1 MWRKP
6 IVKQPSPQQ
15 FLEACGV
22 PAPLQVEVE
31 RPDQRE
37 TIRTTLS
44 LPFALVG
51 RDERAD
57 LLLKDAR
64 VSLRHTYLQ
73 VVAGRLWW
81 VDLDSRRGT
90 HGSQGRQMTGL
101 LDAGQRLRIAPFHVR
116 LVNGCLPDE
125 AEPLS
130 LRNPLSRDS
139 YDLLSLPRVHLEF
152 REGTAGPQ
160 WWTVD
165 RSLML
170 VGRASHCKVRLNG
183 LLVSRTHC
191 ALLHTAAGLWVID
204 LLGREGVHVNGT
216 AVRWALLED
225 ADELRIGSFRIRVNS
240 LGAPRRET
248 PSGRCVETKG
258 APSATSIVP
267 SRTVVET
274 LPAELGSLF
283 SSVVG
288 LAPTSSTVVPT
299 GVETNESALLP
310 FITQFSLMQQQ
321 MFEQFQQALT
331 MMVHLFSG
339 LHRDQ
344 MQLIRQEMNHLQ
356 ELTRELQGLPA
367 ELARHT
373 SVPPRNAGAA
383 PSPRPTAP
391 VVPIAPPAAPAP
403 LPTLPRSSPPRPIP
417 PAEPTSSPLSTPPAQ
432 SDADVHAWLS
442 QRLMVLQQERQSRW
456 QKILNVLT
464 GKRAE
469 QAVM

>member
-1 MWRKP
+1 M
-6 IVKQPSPQQ
+6 KQPSPQQ

-22 PAPLQVEVE
+22 PTPLQVEVE
-31 RPDQRE
+31 RPDQHE

-57 LLLKDAR
+57 LPLDDAR
-64 VSLRHTYLQ
+64 VSLRHAYLQ

-90 HGSQGRQMTGL
+90 HGSQGRQTTGL
-101 LDAGQRLRIAPFHVR
+101 LDAGQRLRIVSFHVR
-116 LVNGCLPDE
+116 LLSGCLPDE
-125 AEPLS
+125 AEPLT

-139 YDLLSLPRVHLEF
+139 YDLSLPRVCLEF
-152 REGTAGPQ
+152 WEGTAGPQ

-170 VGRASHCKVRLNG
+170 VGRASYCKVRLNSP
-183 LLVSRTHC
+183 LVSRTHC
-191 ALLHTAAGLWVID
+191 ALLHTPAGLWVID

-240 LGAPRRET
+240 PTAPRRET
-248 PSGRCVETKG
+248 PSARCVETKG
-258 APSATSIVP
+258 APSATSTVP
-267 SRTVVET
+267 SRTFGET
-274 LPAELGSLF
+274 LPAELGNLF

-299 GVETNESALLP
+299 GVETNESVLLP

-321 MFEQFQQALT
+321 MFDQFQQALT

-373 SVPPRNAGAA
+373 SVSSRNAGAA

-391 VVPIAPPAAPAP
+391 VFPIAPPAAGAA

-417 PAEPTSSPLSTPPAQ
+417 SAEPKSSPLSPTPAQ
-432 SDADVHAWLS
+432 SDAEVHAWLS

-456 QKILNVLT
+456 QKILSVLT

-469 QAVM
+469 QAVL